1 VPRLRPRPRHIE
13 AGAPT
18 AQPTN
23 VAYRLGRVAGIDA
36 PTGVWLDC
44 GCAGG
49 GYTAALLSYGARRAC
64 GVEAEADRLYSAARQ
79 PDVAYACAVAEG
91 LPFADAAFD
100 GVLLNEVLEHVADEQ
115 STLREIRRVL
125 KPDGRFALMSPNRWF
140 PFEGH
145 GMLLAGRRFDFPIPL
160 LPWLPM
166 RLAQHVMFA
175 RNYWPGELA
184 ALVREAGF
192 EIDACETV
200 FPVFEAFPWMPKRI
214 IPRYRRMIPLF
225 ERLPLVRW
233 LGNSTLIMARKSVS
247 SAPIRGESP
256 NYAAIRAVAAVF
268 DED

>member
-49 GYTAALLSYGARRAC
+49 GYTTALLNYGARRAC
-64 GVEAEADRLYSAARQ
+64 GVEAEADRLYSAARR

-125 KPDGRFALMSPNRWF
+125 KPDGRLALMSPNRWF

-145 GMLLAGRRFDFPIPL
+145 GMLLAGRRFEFPIPL

-184 ALVREAGF
+184 ALVCEAGF

-233 LGNSTLIMARKSVS
+233 LGNSTLIMARKSGS

-256 NYAAIRAVAAVF
+256 NYAANRAVAAVF
-268 DED
+268 DDD

>member
-1 VPRLRPRPRHIE
+1 VPRPRLRPHHIE

-23 VAYRLGRVAGIDA
+23 VAYRLGRLAGIDP

-49 GYTAALLSYGARRAC
+49 GYTAALLRYGARRAV
-64 GVEAEADRLYSAARQ
+64 GVEAESDRLWSAPRQ
-79 PDVAYACAVAEG
+79 PDVAFASAVAEG
-91 LPFADAAFD
+91 LPFADGVFD

-115 STLREIRRVL
+115 STLLEIRRVL
-125 KPDGRFALMSPNRWF
+125 KPGGRLALMSPNRWF

-175 RNYWPGELA
+175 RNYWPAELA
-184 ALVREAGF
+184 SLVREADF

-200 FPVFEAFPWMPKRI
+200 FPVFEAFPWLPKGI
-214 IPRYRRMIPLF
+214 IPHYRRMIPVL
-225 ERLPLVRW
+225 ERLPLTRW
-233 LGNSTLIMARKSVS
+233 LGNSTLIMARKTTS

-256 NYAAIRAVAAVF
+256 DYAMRALTAVLV
-268 DED
+268 DD